1 MNATY
6 ASDRQRTT
14 GGGFIIVVIS
24 FLSAV
29 VVLMGFWY
37 ATGTSER
44 NKIGLAAAGCEP
56 NLSPSGLQCTTYQT
70 VAQQYTKITTQDIQ
84 QLNAD
89 VAAYTANEGNDL
101 TAAETALT
109 AEVKE
114 ANALDTSLV
123 QFPFPPVVA
132 PQATALMQA
141 TQASVKLIAEQA
153 RSTSLIQLQS
163 FNNQV
168 AAANAAVQTDMTL
181 VGKALSKSPTAKQEP

>member
-44 NKIGLAAAGCEP
+44 KKLGLAAAGCEP
-56 NLSPSGLQCTTYQT
+56 NRSPSGLRCTTYQT

-181 VGKALSKSPTAKQEP
+181 VGKDLSKSPTAKQEP